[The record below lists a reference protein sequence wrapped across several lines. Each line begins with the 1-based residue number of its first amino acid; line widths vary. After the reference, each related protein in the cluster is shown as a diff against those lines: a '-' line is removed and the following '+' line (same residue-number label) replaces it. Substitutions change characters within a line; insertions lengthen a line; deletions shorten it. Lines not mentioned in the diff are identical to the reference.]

1 MKYGNRDH
9 NSLLQEDI
17 EFLVNITINFKL
29 TEQSFVKRRLMKVTN
44 ENTYTIEQLKV
55 SPININM
62 EDHESIKHTISKL
75 ADGPIKGETEIEVFK
90 IFASALERK
99 FGAEISTF
107 NPPSTD
113 YKHWKI
119 YLPKDGNFDATPS
132 RFSVSFYIKR
142 NDNP

>member
-1 MKYGNRDH
+1 MK
-9 NSLLQEDI
+9 
-17 EFLVNITINFKL
+17 
-29 TEQSFVKRRLMKVTN
+29 N
-44 ENTYTIEQLKV
+44 ENTYTIEQIKV

-107 NPPSTD
+107 SPPSTD

-119 YLPKDGNFDATPS
+119 HLPKDGNFDATPS
-132 RFSVSFYIKR
+132 RVSVSFYIKR